1 MIIFSIFLFS
11 APPHCSPVTLLE
23 AGAEAVSQGGGVWPA
38 ECRRQRGAGRCGVKG
53 GDLRVASGGGRWAR
67 GDNNAEGWRPMALR
81 GRGLGVALGQWRAA
95 SAVAEGG
102 VRDGGCMKEYCAA
115 V

>member
-1 MIIFSIFLFS
+1 MS
-11 APPHCSPVTLLE
+11 
-23 AGAEAVSQGGGVWPA
+23 
-38 ECRRQRGAGRCGVKG
+38 
-53 GDLRVASGGGRWAR
+53 
-67 GDNNAEGWRPMALR
+67 LR

-102 VRDGGCMKEYCAA
+102 VHDGGCMKEYCAA